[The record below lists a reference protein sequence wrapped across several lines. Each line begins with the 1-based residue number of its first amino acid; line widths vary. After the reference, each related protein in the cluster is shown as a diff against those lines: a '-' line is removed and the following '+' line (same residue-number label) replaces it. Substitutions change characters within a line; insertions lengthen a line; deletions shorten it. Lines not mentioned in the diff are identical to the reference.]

1 MVADILARILD
12 WKRQEVARAR
22 QTLPLAELRQ
32 RCETLPATAAFIRR
46 CRPGQIR
53 HHGSLRKSKKPHP
66 QPA

>member
-32 RCETLPATAAFIRR
+32 RCATLPATRGFRQALQAQPDQA
-46 CRPGQIR
+46 PG
-53 HHGSLRKSKKPHP
+53 SSRKSKKPHP